1 MNKPLT
7 CRETTYLVISARD
20 EALKREQLDALN
32 AHLQTCSYCRVAN
45 AQFGALYAQLDA
57 LLARGVQP

>member
-1 MNKPLT
+1 MNKALT

-20 EALKREQLDALN
+20 EPLEQAQQQALA
-32 AHLQTCSYCRVAN
+32 AHLQTCTYCRTAN
-45 AQFGALYAQLDA
+45 AQFTTLFAQLDA

>member
-1 MNKPLT
+1 MKQALT

-20 EALKREQLDALN
+20 EPLDQAQQQALA
-32 AHLQTCSYCRVAN
+32 AHLQTCSYCRTAS
-45 AQFGALYAQLDA
+45 AQFTTLFAQLDA